1 MSIHPL
7 AGRIQGKTALV
18 TGVGYP
24 RGIGML
30 TARRLAQEGAHVMG
44 TDILESVHTR
54 AAELKTEGLCGDGWG
69 KASPITRVMPPAAT
83 GSDW

>member
-7 AGRIQGKTALV
+7 AGRLQGKTVLV

-30 TARRLAQEGAHVMG
+30 TARHLAQEGAYVMV
-44 TDILESVHTR
+44 TDILESMHTR
-54 AAELKTEGLCGDGWG
+54 AAELKAEGLPV
-69 KASPITRVMPPAAT
+69 KLRLRIR
-83 GSDW
+83 